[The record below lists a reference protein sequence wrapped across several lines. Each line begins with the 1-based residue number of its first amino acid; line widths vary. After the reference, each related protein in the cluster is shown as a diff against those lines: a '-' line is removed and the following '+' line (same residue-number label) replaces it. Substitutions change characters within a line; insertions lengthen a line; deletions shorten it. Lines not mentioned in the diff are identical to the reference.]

1 MRYLLIIILFAS
13 CCYHNRARN
22 MTVYM
27 SNGKG
32 WNRSSSYIYVDS
44 VTNTTPTS
52 ATIWIDGRKTTIYS
66 ETIMIGN

>member
-1 MRYLLIIILFAS
+1 MKYLLIILLFTA
-13 CCYHNRARN
+13 CCGHKIRN

-27 SNGKG
+27 SNGNG
-32 WNRSSSYIYVDS
+32 WDYSSSYIYVDS